1 MEKYKKREIFKMK
14 FTIRIY
20 YRENFNNSIFERE
33 LKKSLEEISVSVS
46 YIKFNLFE
54 EKQIH
59 NKRNII
65 EVNVEVK
72 GDFIDYRTVFGCVFL
87 VIDELSLNLS
97 GLDIND

>member
-1 MEKYKKREIFKMK
+1 MK
-14 FTIRIY
+14 FIIRIY

>member
-1 MEKYKKREIFKMK
+1 MK
-14 FTIRIY
+14 FTIRIFF
-20 YRENFNNSIFERE
+20 RENFNNSIFERE
-33 LKKSLEEISVSVS
+33 LKKSLEEISISVS
-46 YIKFNLFE
+46 SINFNQFE
-54 EKQIH
+54 EKYIH

-97 GLDIND
+97 GLDINE